1 MSDPDSHPMADWPDE
16 LLRWWNKFSLTGDVD
31 ADHPPATAQ
40 EAHRLLMEIQL
51 RQIQGVV
58 QELQTNV
65 DALIAESEDALLPVN
80 LRRTLAVCARC
91 GASDL
96 EHFYTAKRTGKVL
109 CPACYE
115 QQGERRVNT
124 KSHHHG

>member
-1 MSDPDSHPMADWPDE
+1 MSDPDSHPMADWSPDVQ
-16 LLRWWNKFSLTGDVD
+16 RWWNKFAVTGEVD
-31 ADHPPATAQ
+31 SQNPPATAQ

-51 RQIQGVV
+51 RQMQEVV

-91 GASDL
+91 GAGDL
-96 EHFYTAKRTGKVL
+96 DHFYTAKRTGKVL
-109 CPACYE
+109 CTACYDRPE
-115 QQGERRVNT
+115 TRNIHN
-124 KSHHHG
+124 KSHRHG